1 MNITTLI
8 ISIIT
13 ILILFAIVIMAVD
26 THRLKIREYEVSS
39 DLVKKDLNIVFLT
52 DLHSKSFGRAN
63 AGLIKAIDDLKPDA
77 VFVGGDMYT
86 AAFSDQGD
94 VSQALLKE
102 LSGRYPIYCANGN
115 HEQKTKERAEEFPN
129 IYDRYRKFLADTG
142 IVCIENE
149 SVFLDEHNIRV
160 YGLELPFR
168 YYRKLGREN
177 PGTEV
182 INECIGRPSDKEFT
196 LLMAHNPQYFDDY
209 AAWGAD
215 LTLSG
220 HVHGGLVRLPLIG
233 GVLSPNYRFFPKY
246 SGGRYEIGS
255 SVMVLSCGLG
265 THHIPLRVF
274 NPGELSAVRIKSLK
288 Q

>member
-8 ISIIT
+8 ILIILL
-13 ILILFAIVIMAVD
+13 LILFAAVVLAVD
-26 THRLKIREYEVSS
+26 THRFKIREYEVSS
-39 DLVKKDLNIVFLT
+39 GRIKKDLNIVFLT
-52 DLHSKSFGRAN
+52 DLHSKSFGKGN
-63 AGLIKAIDDLKPDA
+63 SGLIDAIDDLKPDA

-86 AAFSDQGD
+86 AAFSDEGE
-94 VSQALLKE
+94 VSKSLLGE
-102 LSGRYPIYCANGN
+102 LAGKYPVYCANGN
-115 HEQKTKERAEEFPN
+115 HEQKTKERADEFPG
-129 IYDRYRKFLADTG
+129 IYEKYRKFLSDTG
-142 IVCIENE
+142 IICVEND
-149 SVFLDEHNIRV
+149 SVFLDDHNIRI

-168 YYRKLGREN
+168 YYRKLGRDN
-177 PGTEV
+177 PGVGV
-182 INECIGRPSDKEFT
+182 INECIGCPSKDEFSI
-196 LLMAHNPQYFDDY
+196 LMAHNPQYFDDY

-220 HVHGGLVRLPLIG
+220 HVHGGLVRLPLVG

-274 NPGELSAVRIKSLK
+274 NPGELSVVRIKTRE